1 MRPSGSP
8 RRVLIAGMGSIL
20 RRDDGFGVAVVQRLM
35 AEWRPLPPGV
45 TLLDAGTGG
54 IAVVQELLDGYEALI
69 VVDAVRR
76 GGEPGTLYLL
86 EPLVDDL
93 RAWTDA
99 ERRAFLADTH
109 YAEPSKIFTLAQAL
123 GVLPPFVRLLGC
135 EPAEVDEADVGL
147 TERVEQAVE
156 PAAARVRRLVAELLD
171 RRQVSD
177 PAASPVPMCGLD
189 AAGDG

>member
-1 MRPSGSP
+1 MSP
-8 RRVLIAGMGSIL
+8 RRVLIAGMGSVL
-20 RRDDGFGVAVVQRLM
+20 RQDDGFGVAVIQRLM
-35 AEWRPLPPGV
+35 AEWRPIPPDV

-54 IAVVQELLDGYEALI
+54 IAVVQELLDGYAALI
-69 VVDAVRR
+69 VVDTVRR

-86 EPLVDDL
+86 EPQVDDL
-93 RAWTDA
+93 REWTDA

-109 YAEPSKIFTLAQAL
+109 YAEPSKIFTLARAL

-156 PAAARVRRLVAELLD
+156 LAVERVRRLVEELLG
-171 RRQVSD
+171 REHLS
-177 PAASPVPMCGLD
+177 ALATSPVPVGGVD
-189 AAGDG
+189 ADGIE

>member
-8 RRVLIAGMGSIL
+8 RRVLIAGMGSVL

-86 EPLVDDL
+86 EPQVDDL
-93 RAWTDA
+93 REGTDA
-99 ERRAFLADTH
+99 GQRAFLADTH
-109 YAEPSKIFTLAQAL
+109 YAEPWKVFVLAKGL
-123 GVLPPFVRLLGC
+123 GVLPPVVWLLGC
-135 EPAEVDEADVGL
+135 EPAEIDEARVSL
-147 TERVEQAVE
+147 TERVEQAV
-156 PAAARVRRLVAELLD
+156 ALAVARVHRLVQELLD
-171 RRQVSD
+171 LGQVAD
-177 PAASPVPMCGLD
+177 PAATPVPMGGVD
-189 AAGDG
+189 TAGDG